1 MSFKGQIEN
10 ISKKG
15 VNGLSRTVIDSV
27 LEVGKSAL
35 HVLMPDDYEYYLCSL
50 ELYNSDFN
58 KEGFLSFVVMPDQIT
73 ENHTPIQTMTKTH
86 GGIVT
91 TFNPTFTPIDIS
103 FSGTFGKK
111 FRMVTNSVQD
121 PIQKR
126 GENLLNLNL
135 GKLGSAGIGVKSG
148 YGLTK
153 VLEHILK
160 MANKTD
166 GNDKPYFLIF
176 NNYAFNTSYVVNVV
190 NFQFTQ
196 SYEQNMIWYYNVSL
210 KAVGRKPKRMNKG
223 KLNILKQV
231 AFNSISNGLTKT
243 ITGMIGF

>member
-1 MSFKGQIEN
+1 MSFKSQIEN
-10 ISKKG
+10 IGKKG
-15 VNGLSRTVIDSV
+15 ANELTRTVIDSV

-35 HVLMPDDYEYYLCSL
+35 HVLIPDDYEYYLCSL
-50 ELYNSDFN
+50 ELYDSNFK
-58 KEGFLSFVVMPDQIT
+58 KEGFLSFVVMPDQIM

-91 TFNPTFTPIDIS
+91 TFNPTFAPIDIS

-111 FRMVTNSVQD
+111 FRMVTNVVQD
-121 PIQKR
+121 PTKKK
-126 GENLLNLNL
+126 GGNLLNLNL
-135 GKLGSAGIGVKSG
+135 GKLGNVGIGVKSG

-153 VLEHILK
+153 VLEHILR

-166 GNDKPYFLIF
+166 GNNKPYFLIF

-196 SYEQNMIWYYNVSL
+196 SYEQNMIWHYNVTL
-210 KAVGRKPKRMNKG
+210 KAVGRKPK
-223 KLNILKQV
+223 KLNKKWNLLGQV
-231 AFNSISNGLTKT
+231 ASNSISNGLTKT